1 MFLKAKPIW
10 AEGKE
15 REMNVQAVFCA
26 EVKSTEQVCLHI
38 GGTAFFRI
46 FADDTFLAFGPAR
59 TAKGYIRE
67 EIYTL
72 PVGTKEVIIEAV
84 GYYCKSIATVWQPS
98 YIVAELQCKDEVL
111 AYTGKDFK
119 AYEPMTKIQKT
130 ERYSVQRH
138 FTEIWDYRKC
148 ESLTD
153 EKYQVP
159 IVVLNEMPD
168 VLDRRVP
175 YPEYRNVDLA
185 AASSFG
191 TLEYDEERP
200 YKPIRYSWAS
210 VPKEWGIFDWDKIPY
225 HPYTWI
231 QRHNQIIRQKNVSLP
246 LTLNKGEYVVFDF
259 KQIEAGF
266 VRANIESFKES
277 DVVIAYTEFYEG
289 DEFVFQNMNVHNVVE
304 FFLPEGDAREVQSFE
319 PYTYRFA
326 ILAVKEG
333 SIRLNGFGVKTYML
347 GTEHVRKIE
356 TEDNVLNAIY
366 QAAIRNYA
374 HNEVD
379 LYMDCP
385 SRERAGW
392 IGDSYF
398 TAKGEYALTGDT
410 KTEDAF
416 LENYRLFVNE
426 GYFPDGVVPECYP
439 ADAPPKGDFIPQFT
453 MLFILEVA
461 EYIQERGHADM
472 TEAFRERI
480 YSLLKFYRQYENED
494 GLLERLPSWNFV
506 EWGPANDWTKDVSYP
521 TNFLYSKVLECIGGL
536 YNDKECLKRCEEVR
550 KAATK
555 QSFNGHYF
563 MDHAVRDEKGKLVL
577 QKEAS
582 EVGQYYAVLF
592 GNIDINS
599 ENFKELKEL
608 ILHVFSPDRDGAMP
622 EILEFNMIMGAYMR
636 MELLAKMKE
645 YDLLLHDVKRMF
657 GQMEQ
662 DTGTLWEYRIHKGSY
677 DHGICAYVAVAIQ
690 NALNRK

>member
-10 AEGKE
+10 VEGKE
-15 REMNVQAVFCA
+15 REMNVHAVFRA
-26 EVKSTEQVCLHI
+26 EVKSSEQVQLHI

-46 FADDTFLAFGPAR
+46 FADGTFLAFGPAR
-59 TAKGYIRE
+59 TAKGFIRE

-72 PVGTKEVIIEAV
+72 PKGTKEIIIEAV

-98 YIVAELQCKDEVL
+98 YIVAELQCQDEVL
-111 AYTGKDFK
+111 AYTGRDFK
-119 AYEPMTKIQKT
+119 AFEPGCKVQRT

-138 FTEIWDYRKC
+138 FTEIWDYRDCK
-148 ESLTD
+148 SLTE

-159 IVVLNEMPD
+159 IVVLNDMPE

-175 YPEYRNVDLA
+175 YPEYRDVDLA
-185 AASSFG
+185 VASSFG

-210 VPKEWGIFDWDKIPY
+210 VPKEWGIFDWEEIPY

-231 QRHNQIIRQKNVSLP
+231 QRHNQVISQRNVSLP

-259 KQIEAGF
+259 QRIEAGF
-266 VRANIESFKES
+266 VRANIESLTGS
-277 DVVIAYTEFYEG
+277 DVVIGYTEFYEG
-289 DEFVFQNMNVHNVVE
+289 EEFVFQNMNVHNVVE
-304 FFLPEGDAREVQSFE
+304 FFLSEGDAREVQSFE

-333 SIRLNGFGVKTYML
+333 SIRLNEFGVKTYML
-347 GTEHVRKIE
+347 STEHVRKIQ
-356 TEDNVLNAIY
+356 TEDEVLNAIY

-398 TAKGEYALTGDT
+398 TAKGEFALTGDT

-426 GYFPDGVVPECYP
+426 GDFPEGVIPECYP
-439 ADAPPKGDFIPQFT
+439 SDIPPKGDFIPQFT

-461 EYIQERGHADM
+461 EYVQERGHLDM
-472 TEAFRERI
+472 AEPFRERI
-480 YSLLKFYRQYENED
+480 YSLLEFYRKYENED

-506 EWGPANDWTKDVSYP
+506 EWGKANDWIQDVSYP

-536 YNDKECLKRCEEVR
+536 YNDEECLRRCEEVR
-550 KAATK
+550 KTATK
-555 QSFNGHYF
+555 QSFNGHHF
-563 MDHAVRDEKGKLVL
+563 MDHAVRDAEGKLVL

-592 GNIDINS
+592 GDIDIHS
-599 ENFKELKEL
+599 ETYIELKEL
-608 ILHVFSPDRDGAMP
+608 ILHVFSPDRNGNMP

-690 NALNRK
+690 KALDRR